1 MQTIFSH
8 SNLDFDGLASLIA
21 AKKLYPEADI
31 ILPAKVAPEVNH
43 FLAIYKDIFKFKRI
57 SEVQC
62 EKITDLILVDTN
74 SIKRL
79 GHTVDKLPPDV
90 TYHVYDHHPQTEETV
105 SYTKGKIDHVGATI
119 TLLTELIQQQN
130 LSVSPLEATLFG
142 LGVYSDT
149 GAFTYENTTS
159 RDLAAAAF
167 HLEQGANLHVIEQFR
182 DTPLT
187 DEQLSLFHRLLD
199 NNDLVSIDGTDIIIA
214 YHSQKSYTGHLSVI
228 TKKLLQVTGADAV
241 YSVVTMGNK
250 TFITARADN
259 DRMNV
264 LPVIRHFNGGGHE
277 KAASASVNG
286 KTLTSI
292 ISDIKTSLSN
302 TVEAAITA
310 KHIMSSPVRVV
321 APDTTIE
328 TVSKMLYRYGHTGFP
343 VVEGEKVIG
352 IISRR
357 DVDKALHHDLGHA
370 PVKGYMSHS
379 PITID
384 LHEKISTIREF
395 MIEEHVGRLPV
406 IHKDQLIG
414 IVSRTDIIQAM
425 HGINK
430 SSVHSIQH
438 TPAPLKRQLTQTMK
452 KQLPSTIY
460 NVLKLLGKEAGR
472 LSMCA
477 YLIGGTVRDL
487 LLDRR
492 NEDMDIVVEGDGI
505 DFALH
510 MQERYGGHVRTHE
523 TFRTAT
529 WKHPNGYKVDLT
541 SARTEYYD
549 FPAAL
554 PNVELSTI
562 KEDLYRRDFTINAM
576 AICLHEEAFGELID
590 HFNGLKDLQ
599 NRQLRVLYN
608 LSFVEDPTRLLRAIR
623 FESRFKF
630 HLSKNTERLAHES
643 VSHIHSVSKPRLAS
657 ELIRLF
663 NEEDPLACVTRMD
676 TFSLLN
682 YLFHSPLDI
691 SLSLKHIKAL
701 TDWQT
706 VLRDKDV
713 AVHSSIWICYM
724 ALLTT
729 MNKESFAELYD
740 FCLTKE
746 DIKTLDT
753 FRSLTKQEISLEYL
767 LSLSLMDLHMTFAHI
782 NKEPLIAWFSIF
794 TEKNTTE
801 LFHYIL
807 KRETLKR
814 TIDGEDLKQA
824 GYQPSPLFKDMLLY
838 SESLELTSPEISKAE
853 LLKAIHSNF
862 SVNENRQP
870 D

>member
-31 ILPAKVAPEVNH
+31 ILPAKLAPEVNH
-43 FLAIYKDIFKFKRI
+43 FLAIYKDTFTFKPL
-57 SEVQC
+57 SEVPWA
-62 EKITDLILVDTN
+62 KINVLILVDTN
-74 SIKRL
+74 SINRL
-79 GHTVDKLPPDV
+79 GDVADKLPPDV

-105 SYTKGKIDHVGATI
+105 SYTEGKVDDVGATI
-119 TLLTELIQQQN
+119 TLLTELIQQQE

-167 HLEQGANLHVIEQFR
+167 HLEQGANLRVIEQFR
-182 DTPLT
+182 DAPLT
-187 DEQLSLFHRLLD
+187 EEQLSLFQQLVDH
-199 NNDLVSIDGTDIIIA
+199 NDLISIDGTDIIIA

-259 DRMNV
+259 DRINV

-277 KAASASVNG
+277 KAASASING
-286 KTLTSI
+286 KDLTSI
-292 ISDIKTSLSN
+292 MTEVRAHLPA
-302 TVEAAITA
+302 TVEDAMTA

-321 APDTTIE
+321 APNTTIE

-343 VVEGEKVIG
+343 VVEDKKVIG

-430 SSVHSIQH
+430 SSVHAIQH
-438 TPAPLKRQLTQTMK
+438 TSVPLKRQLTQTMK

-460 NVLKLLGKEAGR
+460 NVLQLLGKEAGR
-472 LSMCA
+472 LSMRA

-487 LLDRR
+487 LLNRR

-510 MQERYGGHVRTHE
+510 MQEHYGGHVRTHE

-576 AICLHEEAFGELID
+576 AICLHEEAFGELLD

-599 NRQLRVLYN
+599 KQQLLVLYN

-623 FESRFKF
+623 FESRFNF
-630 HLSKNTERLAHES
+630 RLSKNTERLAHES

-663 NEEDPLACVTRMD
+663 NEEDPLICVMRMD

-682 YLFHSPLDI
+682 YLFQSPLDI
-691 SLSLKHIKAL
+691 NLSAKHIKTLAG
-701 TDWQT
+701 WQA
-706 VLRDKDV
+706 VLQDKNV

-740 FCLTKE
+740 YCLKKE

-753 FRSLTKQEISLEYL
+753 FQSLTKQKVDLHYL
-767 LSLSLMDLHMTFAHI
+767 LNLSLMDLHMTFSQI

-794 TEKNTTE
+794 TEKNTTK
-801 LFHYIL
+801 LFNYIL
-807 KRETLKR
+807 KRETLRR
-814 TIDGEDLKQA
+814 TINGEDLKQA
-824 GYQPSPLFKDMLLY
+824 GYKPSPLFKDMLLY
-838 SESLELTSPEISKAE
+838 SEGLELTSPHISKEE
-853 LLKAIHSNF
+853 LLKAIHTKY
-862 SVNENRQP
+862 SVNENL
-870 D
+870 